1 MATLNFKQVVD
12 FFKNEI
18 RNAVLHKVATAPSSP
33 VEGQIWYDTAGKK
46 FMYQNDATAIDPT
59 ARANHSGTQVAS
71 TISDFNTAV
80 RTNTLNQ
87 MAAPTTDLAIGTHK
101 ITGLSAGNTAG
112 DAVEFNQMNA
122 AVASAVAGTSWKTP
136 AEVATT
142 ANVANTATGAPS
154 TLDGISL
161 TAGMRILIK
170 NQTTAS
176 QNGIYTVTTV
186 GTGANGVWARATDM
200 AAASAAAGGTLIS
213 VDQGTTQADTAWM
226 LGADAVVATD
236 AQSWIPFGVG
246 SSYVAGAGLVLSAST
261 FNVGAG
267 TGIVVNA
274 DDVALA
280 PSVVRKSAVGYV
292 GTSGVDVTINHGFAL
307 AVKEDLMVNVWEV
320 GVGLVQ
326 CGVVPTDLNNVVL
339 SFAVT
344 PTTNQYRYSM
354 IGLS

>member
-18 RNAVLHKVATAPSSP
+18 RNAVLHKVSGAPSSP

-46 FMYQNDATAIDPT
+46 FVFQNDVGAIDPT
-59 ARANHSGTQVAS
+59 ARANHTGTQVAS

-87 MAAPTTDLAIGTHK
+87 MAAPTVDLAIGTHK
-101 ITGLSAGNTAG
+101 ITGLQAGTG
-112 DAVEFNQMNA
+112 SGHAVEYDQMNT
-122 AVASAVAGTSWKTP
+122 AVASAVAGTSWKVPARLATVTNDTLTGLAAREGVTP
-136 AEVATT
+136 V
-142 ANVANTATGAPS
+142 
-154 TLDGISL
+154 DGDRVL
-161 TAGMRILIK
+161 VK
-170 NQTTAS
+170 NQTTAAD
-176 QNGIYTVTTV
+176 NGIYNAHS
-186 GTGANGVWARATDM
+186 GAWTRATD
-200 AAASAAAGGTLIS
+200 ADSAAELQGGVLIA
-213 VDQGTTQADTAWM
+213 VDEGTTQADTAWM
-226 LGADAVVATD
+226 LTADVVTLGTT